1 MSMYDGWSPERIEAY
16 RAYHREYAR
25 AHRAE
30 ISKQRSENR
39 QYNLAKCRAYEAEWR
54 KKNKDKVSACNK
66 RNYEKRKRRIA
77 ELEAENKALKAMI
90 DNEARRR
97 ETRADL
103 G

>member
-1 MSMYDGWSPERIEAY
+1 MYDGWTSEQIEAY

-39 QYNLAKCRAYEAEWR
+39 QYNLEKCRAYEAEWR
-54 KKNKDKVSACNK
+54 KNNKDKIAAIN
-66 RNYEKRKRRIA
+66 RRHYEKRKHLIA
-77 ELEAENKALKAMI
+77 ELKAENKALKAMI
-90 DNEARRR
+90 NKEAQH
-97 ETRADL
+97 